1 MAFSRIAFRS
11 ETGRR
16 PSNQDV
22 SVALDIRLADDLK
35 GTVLI
40 VADGM
45 GGAAAGAVAARFAAD
60 AASSRAVGQLSGT
73 TPDVSAVAR
82 IIREAFHDAHEA
94 VVREAEANPDTA
106 GMGTTLVAAVVFED
120 QFLVGNVGDSR
131 AYLLDSADIT
141 QITKDHTAHQDM
153 VDRGIWIPDHSGA
166 AAASHA
172 LTRAIGDPL
181 DPPEIDVFPP
191 DGSYELQPGQILLL
205 CSDGL
210 RSGTNDD
217 EIHEIIC
224 ASDDLEM
231 GAEILVRSAWRGG
244 SADNI
249 TVLLFEYGELPR
261 RPYRIDLPPPIPRRV
276 RHASKR
282 QTGMKIAA
290 VMLFLAFLV
299 LGTSAYCRW
308 RIDRRDRKTE
318 ELLATGT
325 AVPRIVHARGDGGKG
340 ITGSETGI
348 HSWKPEIGSISDGID
363 SSSTLLTEPRRMTP

>member
-1 MAFSRIAFRS
+1 MALSRIAFRS

-22 SVALDIRLADDLK
+22 FVAIDIQFADDLK
-35 GTVLI
+35 GTILI

-45 GGAAAGAVAARFAAD
+45 GGAAAGAVAARIAAD
-60 AASSRAVGQLSGT
+60 AAASRAASQLAGT
-73 TPDVSAVAR
+73 TPHASAVAR
-82 IIREAFHDAHEA
+82 AIREAFHDAHEA

-106 GMGTTLVAAVVFED
+106 GMGTTLVAAVIFED
-120 QFLVGNVGDSR
+120 RYLVGNVGDSR

-153 VDRGIWIPDHSGA
+153 VDRGIGVLDHSGT

-181 DPPEIDVFPP
+181 DPPEIDIFPP
-191 DGSYELQPGQILLL
+191 DGSHKLQPGQILLL

-210 RSGTNDD
+210 RGGVNYD
-217 EIHEIIC
+217 EIHEIVC
-224 ASDDLEM
+224 ASDDLET
-231 GAEILVRSAWRGG
+231 GAEILIRSSWRGG
-244 SADNI
+244 STDNI

-261 RPYRIDLPPPIPRRV
+261 RPYRMALPPPIPRRI
-276 RHASKR
+276 RHAPKR

-290 VMLFLAFLV
+290 VVLFLAFLA

-308 RIDRRDRKTE
+308 RIDRRDRNTE
-318 ELLATGT
+318 ELLAAG
-325 AVPRIVHARGDGGKG
+325 AVAPRILRLLQNTTVDT
-340 ITGSETGI
+340 ITVRESRT
-348 HSWKPEIGSISDGID
+348 PNID
-363 SSSTLLTEPRRMTP
+363 SSSTLITPR